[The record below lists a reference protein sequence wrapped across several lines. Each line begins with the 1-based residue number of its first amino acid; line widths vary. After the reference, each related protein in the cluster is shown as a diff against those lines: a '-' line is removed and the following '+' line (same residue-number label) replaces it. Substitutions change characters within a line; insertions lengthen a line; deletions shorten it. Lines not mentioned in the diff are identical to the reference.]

1 MYVHIITNITSH
13 DIIKGIQCRK
23 NTKNEYK
30 YTLNNDII
38 KKCIDLNS
46 YSQFYNP
53 PSFTDDIQQKY
64 NMKKTTTPTI
74 NELLL

>member
-1 MYVHIITNITSH
+1 MVFVVEKIE
-13 DIIKGIQCRK
+13 K
-23 NTKNEYK
+23 YK
-30 YTLNNDII
+30 YTLNNDTI

-46 YSQFYNP
+46 YSQFYEPRN
-53 PSFTDDIQQKY
+53 FTDNIQQKY

>member
-1 MYVHIITNITSH
+1 MYVHIIKNITSH
-13 DIIKGIQCRK
+13 DIINGIRCRNNNK
-23 NTKNEYK
+23 KEYK

-53 PSFTDDIQQKY
+53 LSFTDDIQQKY